1 MHFFQNIILFE
12 LLVDFV
18 LVANNDLQMVFK
30 TGIFITK
37 FVRVCVCV
45 PEKGESFVPSKWG
58 AHSTLNNE

>member
-37 FVRVCVCV
+37 FVRVCVYV
-45 PEKGESFVPSKWG
+45 PEKGESFVPSK
-58 AHSTLNNE
+58 